1 MTTQESINLRTNSY
15 YRQYKDYMY
24 NLCFDELMLQMLIIK
39 EGGGYYQSGILFL
52 IKTLRDEIRK
62 DEKNFVIGLR
72 ELKQFTDLLRDLR
85 IIDVQNN
92 YITDGIYEINSIKDV
107 VYMIDNDLDIKTF
120 SRYQKLHHIKSNII
134 NKV

>member
-1 MTTQESINLRTNSY
+1 
-15 YRQYKDYMY
+15 
-24 NLCFDELMLQMLIIK
+24 MLIIK